1 MRALSL
7 LRPSLLAAAMAI
19 AALGAVTLPTSAS
32 AQVGVYFDVAPPP
45 PRHEVVPAPRRGYVW
60 APGYWDLKGR
70 RHVWRPGHWE
80 RVRRG
85 YHYAEPTWAQRD
97 GRWYLER
104 GRWARGDRDGDG
116 VPNAVDRRPNDPTR
130 R

>member
-1 MRALSL
+1 MRTV
-7 LRPSLLAAAMAI
+7 LRQSLLATALAV
-19 AALGAVTLPTSAS
+19 AALSGVAVPTSAS
-32 AQVGVYFDVAPPP
+32 AQVGVYFDVAPPA
-45 PRHEVVPAPRRGYVW
+45 PRHEVVPAARRGYVW
-60 APGYWDLKGR
+60 VPGYWDLVGR
-70 RHVWRPGHWE
+70 RHVWRGGHWE

-85 YHYAEPTWAQRD
+85 YHYAPPVWSQRD

-116 VPNAVDRRPNDPTR
+116 VPNAADRRPNDPTR

>member
-1 MRALSL
+1 MRLATLF
-7 LRPSLLAAAMAI
+7 RPPLLAAAMAI
-19 AALGAVTLPTSAS
+19 AAMGAATLPTSAS
-32 AQVGVYFDVAPPP
+32 AQGVYFGVAPPP
-45 PRHEVVPAPRRGYVW
+45 PRQEVAPPPRRGYVW
-60 APGYWDLKGR
+60 APGYWDLQGR
-70 RHVWRPGHWE
+70 RHVWRAGHWE

-85 YHYAEPTWAQRD
+85 YHYAEPTWTQRE

-116 VPNAVDRRPNDPTR
+116 VPNAADRRPNDPTR